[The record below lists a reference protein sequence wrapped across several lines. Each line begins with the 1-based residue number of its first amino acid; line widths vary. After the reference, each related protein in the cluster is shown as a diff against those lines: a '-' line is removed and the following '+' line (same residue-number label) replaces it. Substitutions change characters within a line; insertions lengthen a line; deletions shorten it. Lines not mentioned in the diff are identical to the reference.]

1 MSSSD
6 PSSTSNKWS
15 QYMIGIYMSRRGP
28 QPLGTVEY
36 DKIEQRAQDKLKDY
50 PGAFMY
56 AGGSAGTCQTYRANL
71 RAFEKYGI
79 IPRMLV
85 DCTTRDLSVKLFG
98 KTYPSPLLVA
108 PIGVQNLFHPDAELA
123 SAGAANDAGV
133 PYILS
138 SASSRSMEEVAAAN
152 GDGDR
157 WYQLYWP
164 LSNDLIDS
172 ILRRAKAAG
181 FTALVVT
188 LDTMILGW
196 RPHDLEKAYIPF
208 GHGLGVQIGES
219 DPVFMSRNG
228 KQPITESKRW
238 WPYDANALDKK
249 ILEGDEEAK
258 YKALLGKQWLQECNS
273 GKFRT
278 WDDLKYLRD
287 NWEGPLV
294 LKGIQN
300 AVDAEKA
307 LDYGVN
313 GIIVSNH
320 GERMVSIYSTSPS
333 AQRGLYLTM
342 TVCPPLS
349 TSLPPCGRQV
359 DGAIPSLYALE
370 SIVKSPKIREAQ
382 RTAKL
387 SILFDSGI
395 RTGPDMFK
403 ALALGAQAILLGR
416 PWLYGMV
423 LEGQAGAAQVIR
435 HTLADFDNT
444 LACAGYPNISD
455 FQGKGLDVLTK
466 LDF

>member
-1 MSSSD
+1 
-6 PSSTSNKWS
+6 
-15 QYMIGIYMSRRGP
+15 MIGIYMSRRGP

-56 AGGSAGTCQTYRANL
+56 AGGSAGTRQTYRANL

-123 SAGAANDAGV
+123 SAGAANEAGV

-164 LSNDLIDS
+164 LSNDLTDS

-188 LDTMILGW
+188 LDTMLLGW

-287 NWEGPLV
+287 NWEGPLI

-320 GERMVSIYSTSPS
+320 G
-333 AQRGLYLTM
+333 
-342 TVCPPLS
+342 
-349 TSLPPCGRQV
+349 GRQV